1 MAAGPPSDRTISDK
15 LALPLSMA
23 SAHSRMM
30 DRGSSPSGWRA
41 SALAVALFAITL
53 NFLQPL
59 AHAALM
65 RDGPAATLWTV
76 ICNASAA
83 DPDSADRG
91 SNPAAVDAHTCCLGL
106 AHAVSFV
113 APPTAFSVVAPTSV
127 SETAPRAAD
136 QPIAVGIR
144 DGPGQPRAPPFLA

>member
-1 MAAGPPSDRTISDK
+1 MTRDC
-15 LALPLSMA
+15 
-23 SAHSRMM
+23 
-30 DRGSSPSGWRA
+30 SPSGWRA

-65 RDGPAATLWTV
+65 RDGPASTLWNV
-76 ICNASAA
+76 ICSASAA
-83 DPDSADRG
+83 DPDGHDRG
-91 SNPAAVDAHTCCLGL
+91 SNPATVDAHTCCLGL

-113 APPTAFSVVAPTSV
+113 APPAAFIVVAPTSTG
-127 SETAPRAAD
+127 EAILRAAD

>member
-1 MAAGPPSDRTISDK
+1 
-15 LALPLSMA
+15 MA

-30 DRGSSPSGWRA
+30 DRGSSPLGWRA

-113 APPTAFSVVAPTSV
+113 APTSV

>member
-1 MAAGPPSDRTISDK
+1 
-15 LALPLSMA
+15 
-23 SAHSRMM
+23 MM
-30 DRGSSPSGWRA
+30 HRGCSLSGWRA

-65 RDGPAATLWTV
+65 RDGPASALWNVT
-76 ICNASAA
+76 CSASAA
-83 DPDSADRG
+83 DPDRSDKG
-91 SNPAAVDAHTCCLGL
+91 SNPAAVDAHACCLGL

-113 APPTAFSVVAPTSV
+113 APPTAFSIVAPTSV
-127 SETAPRAAD
+127 AETAPRTAD

>member
-1 MAAGPPSDRTISDK
+1 MN
-15 LALPLSMA
+15 
-23 SAHSRMM
+23 
-30 DRGSSPSGWRA
+30 RGSSPSGWRA
-41 SALAVALFAITL
+41 LALAVALFAITL

-65 RDGPAATLWTV
+65 RDGPAATPWNV

-83 DPDSADRG
+83 DPDSSDKG
-91 SNPAAVDAHTCCLGL
+91 SKPATADAHTCCLGL

-113 APPTAFSVVAPTSV
+113 APPTAFIVVTPRDLTGAAPSV
-127 SETAPRAAD
+127 AD
-136 QPIAVGIR
+136 QPAAVGIR

>member
-1 MAAGPPSDRTISDK
+1 MN
-15 LALPLSMA
+15 
-23 SAHSRMM
+23 
-30 DRGSSPSGWRA
+30 RGCSLSGWRA

-65 RDGPAATLWTV
+65 RGGPISTAWNG
-76 ICNASAA
+76 ICSASAA
-83 DPDSADRG
+83 DPDSSDKG
-91 SNPAAVDAHTCCLGL
+91 SKPATVDAHACCLGL

-113 APPTAFSVVAPTSV
+113 APTAAFVVVAPASTA
-127 SETAPRAAD
+127 EAAPRATD
-136 QPIAVGIR
+136 LPTAVGIR